1 MAETLSLNKIT
12 TIFYDLAGRLR
23 TGWKPIWKILT
34 FSLADDIISPKSSVC
49 LSIEEGFLSAAYG
62 SRFLSKVWAKGF
74 KRLQA
79 QDIYAQPAELAS
91 FAEMAVSDFNLPG
104 AEITLSI
111 PKAWTIIRT
120 VELPA
125 SVKDNISDV
134 VTYELDRFT
143 PLSPD
148 NAMYDFRIINEDAAK
163 ITLMLAAA
171 RADIINPYLAALSEK
186 GFALKRLTSNIF
198 ATAALQ
204 SFSGGEDE
212 SLVKKLNAFAAKSS
226 ESESSGNISYNAYG
240 GVIESLW
247 PKADGLNLMSKG
259 RHTAPKRPMA
269 LTAILLAAI
278 VALGVY
284 YINSPLQ
291 IEETRLKA
299 IDLQLASMKDNVKKA
314 EALKKEIEALEPEIA
329 AIRNFKEGRTTSLGI
344 IREVTAILPKN
355 AWLTRLRITNKTI
368 EIEGYAASP
377 TELLPKLEASRHF
390 IRVEFSSPSFFDAR
404 LNASKFMIRME
415 REDATKT
422 EGTKDHNGKK

>member
-1 MAETLSLNKIT
+1 MAETIAINKLT
-12 TIFYDLAGRLR
+12 SIFYDLAGRLK
-23 TGWKPIWKILT
+23 TGWRPLWNVLT
-34 FSLADDIISPKSSVC
+34 FSPADDAISFKSGVC
-49 LSIEEGFLSAAYG
+49 ISIEEGFLSAAYG

-74 KRLQA
+74 KRLQT
-79 QDIYAQPAELAS
+79 QDIYAQPAEFAS
-91 FAEMAVSDFNLPG
+91 FMEMAATDFNCQG
-104 AEITLSI
+104 ADITLSI

-120 VELPA
+120 IELPA

-134 VTYELDRFT
+134 INYELDRFT

-148 NAMYDFRIINEDAAK
+148 SAFYDFRIVSEDTAK
-163 ITLMLAAA
+163 INVLLAAA

-204 SFSGGEDE
+204 SFSGGENE
-212 SLVKKLNAFAAKSS
+212 SLIKKLDAFAARSP
-226 ESESSGNISYNAYG
+226 ESEASGSISYNAYG

-247 PKADGLNLMSKG
+247 PKAKGLNLLSKG

-278 VALGVY
+278 AALGVY
-284 YINSPLQ
+284 YIISPLQ

-299 IDLQLASMKDNVKKA
+299 LDLQLASMKDDVKKA
-314 EALKKEIEALEPEIA
+314 EALKKEIEALEPELA
-329 AIRNFKEGRTTSLGI
+329 AIRNFKEGRTPAI
-344 IREVTAILPKN
+344 EIMREMTAILPKN
-355 AWLTRLRITNKTI
+355 AWLTRLRITNKNI

-377 TELLPKLEASRHF
+377 SELLPKLEATKHF
-390 IRVEFSSPSFFDAR
+390 RKVEFSSPSFFDAR

-415 REDATKT
+415 REDAAKT
-422 EGTKDHNGKK
+422 EGTKDHNGK